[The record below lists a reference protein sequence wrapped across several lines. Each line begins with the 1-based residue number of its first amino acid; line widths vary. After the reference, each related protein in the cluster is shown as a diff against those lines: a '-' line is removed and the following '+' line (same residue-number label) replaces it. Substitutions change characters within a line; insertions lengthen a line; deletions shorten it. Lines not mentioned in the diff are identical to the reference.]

1 MKTAYHLKQKRRVSV
16 DDKPFKMN
24 GWMWYTDAHKEG
36 VIYCEKELS
45 FKQYGKAKEGI
56 YKTCQ
61 RA

>member
-45 FKQYGKAKEGI
+45 FK
-56 YKTCQ
+56 
-61 RA
+61 